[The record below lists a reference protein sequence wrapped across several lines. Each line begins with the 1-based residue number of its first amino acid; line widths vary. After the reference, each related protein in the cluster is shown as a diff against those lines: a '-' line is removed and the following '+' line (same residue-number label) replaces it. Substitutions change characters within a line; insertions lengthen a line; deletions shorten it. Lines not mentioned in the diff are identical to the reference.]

1 MKLSAP
7 RRILKNL
14 AFLAIAD
21 FFNKALVFVA
31 VAYLARTL
39 KAEGFGKIEFAQAIA
54 VYFMLLANQGLA
66 TFGARE
72 IARHNSDIKR
82 YANHILSIRLLLA
95 LLSYIL
101 LVVFTFSVPQSA
113 EIKNLL
119 LIYGF
124 AMFALSL
131 TLDWVFQGTERME
144 YIALAQTVNQAA
156 YAGGLF
162 LLVRGYEQL
171 LLVPV
176 VKLAAA
182 MIGATIL
189 LFFVNKRY
197 GRIKLSYDPVF
208 WRQILKQSIPMGVS
222 LILIQ
227 IYYTFDTVM
236 LGFMKGEAM
245 VGWYNAAYKIV
256 LLFIGFA
263 TLFGT
268 VIFPVLS
275 RYYKESLSQLRDLLF
290 QSSRLTLFFALPI
303 AVGGMV
309 LSSQIIQLVYGLSYQ
324 PSVLP
329 LKILIWSVFTVYF
342 NCSFAF
348 CLLACDKQ
356 KEYMYSVLAG
366 AIVNLILN
374 FLLIPKYDML
384 GASIAT
390 ITCET
395 ITLALILFYSRR
407 IVRAVPG
414 AHLLRTLSAS
424 AAMGMVLYFVPLNL
438 WLKILVGLVTY
449 LLIMITIKGIK
460 AEDIISFQKI
470 LRASHDSR

>member
-1 MKLSAP
+1 
-7 RRILKNL
+7 
-14 AFLAIAD
+14 
-21 FFNKALVFVA
+21 
-31 VAYLARTL
+31 
-39 KAEGFGKIEFAQAIA
+39 
-54 VYFMLLANQGLA
+54 
-66 TFGARE
+66 
-72 IARHNSDIKR
+72 
-82 YANHILSIRLLLA
+82 
-95 LLSYIL
+95 
-101 LVVFTFSVPQSA
+101 
-113 EIKNLL
+113 
-119 LIYGF
+119 
-124 AMFALSL
+124 
-131 TLDWVFQGTERME
+131 
-144 YIALAQTVNQAA
+144 
-156 YAGGLF
+156 
-162 LLVRGYEQL
+162 
-171 LLVPV
+171 V